1 MIVPLRPLLSQV
13 PVPKPSRTTTSTPGR
28 YMPSAATIH
37 PHTPIQQPT
46 NTSMNAPNPTLARE
60 DDQRIRSSSRRP
72 YDFKWAAH
80 EQSGSELAQPYEP
93 ASSRYQ
99 GTRERDGALDAG
111 MPTYHSLAVQES
123 LQERGYVPVPQFV
136 YAQTASIPVT
146 GASQPLP
153 WVLPTHS
160 HHQYQQ
166 QQYQNQYRIQY
177 QSPPFQHRLY
187 ASPFTIPFTPINRS
201 TIAAP
206 RALTFHQLLQHH
218 HYHNHFNSGP
228 LQSHSSDP
236 KPRPQTSTSP
246 RSVTPPTA
254 ASATTAYITQSS
266 SQPTIT
272 TGTRPLLII
281 LDLNGTLIHRIGRRP
296 LRFKTRPGL
305 YNFINELFEN
315 YTVMVWTSSRP
326 QTVREVLERAFVAEE
341 REKFVAV
348 WARDTLGLNA
358 KQYAEKV
365 QVYKR
370 LDKVWGHEGIAKS
383 YPATIEN
390 ESNGNDEGNATT
402 TTSTTTATPAM
413 SGGDVGVGMKKQK
426 KKKKKGKDRRNQ
438 EPSGD
443 TPWNQTNTL
452 LIDDSALKA
461 LAQPYNIIE
470 IPEFANEHPP
480 AHEEKVLDTVLRQLR
495 VLSRHADVSCK
506 VREWA
511 ELRRGLQRQHQRQAG
526 ESGGNSQEDG
536 NGHGNVEAH
545 LPKSHSRED
554 IERFWDVQLARDEE
568 AIRRMD
574 GRREGDEEEEEEE
587 GGAGNLHTV
596 ETDVETA
603 AISIPHR
610 QGGEEGSQGR
620 IQKSRGEERT
630 PSPTQRGHSRI
641 LLTESR
647 LQIHTDNE
655 EAGVLVEKKN
665 HVKKQKKA
673 ARRDVTATTDAIT
686 LTGEE
691 SICGGER
698 DGDSETDGGV
708 ALGLS

>member
-1 MIVPLRPLLSQV
+1 MLQTPHWRP
-13 PVPKPSRTTTSTPGR
+13 RTTNALDQAHRDLMISSGR
-28 YMPSAATIH
+28 HMSRAAVNWH
-37 PHTPIQQPT
+37 SPT
-46 NTSMNAPNPTLARE
+46 NRHL
-60 DDQRIRSSSRRP
+60 
-72 YDFKWAAH
+72 
-80 EQSGSELAQPYEP
+80 
-93 ASSRYQ
+93 Q
-99 GTRERDGALDAG
+99 GTRERVCLHTIPLQCRTPCRNGG
-111 MPTYHSLAVQES
+111 MSLCLNLYMRRRRRCEYLLCLILRTIANV
-123 LQERGYVPVPQFV
+123 LLIVTLRPV
-136 YAQTASIPVT
+136 A
-146 GASQPLP
+146 GASRPLP

-166 QQYQNQYRIQY
+166 QQYQ
-177 QSPPFQHRLY
+177 SPPFQHRLY
-187 ASPFTIPFTPINRS
+187 ASSFTIPFTPINRS

-206 RALTFHQLLQHH
+206 RALTFHQLQQHH

-228 LQSHSSDP
+228 LQSHSSGSNL
-236 KPRPQTSTSP
+236 RSQTSTSP

-326 QTVREVLERAFVAEE
+326 QTVREVLERTFVAEE

-370 LDKVWGHEGIAKS
+370 LDKVWGHKGIARS

-413 SGGDVGVGMKKQK
+413 SGGDVSVGMKKKK

-438 EPSGD
+438 ESSGD

-506 VREWA
+506 VREWE
-511 ELRRGLQRQHQRQAG
+511 ELRRGLQRQHQRQEG
-526 ESGGNSQEDG
+526 KSGGNAQEDG
-536 NGHGNVEAH
+536 NGHGHVEAH

-554 IERFWDVQLARDEE
+554 IERFWDLQLARDEE

-574 GRREGDEEEEEEE
+574 GRRDEDEDKEE

-610 QGGEEGSQGR
+610 QGGGEGSQGR
-620 IQKSRGEERT
+620 IQKSYGDERT
-630 PSPTQRGHSRI
+630 PSPTQREHSRI
-641 LLTESR
+641 LLTERR

-673 ARRDVTATTDAIT
+673 ARRDVTAATDAIT

-691 SICGGER
+691 GICG
-698 DGDSETDGGV
+698 
-708 ALGLS
+708 

>member
-1 MIVPLRPLLSQV
+1 
-13 PVPKPSRTTTSTPGR
+13 
-28 YMPSAATIH
+28 
-37 PHTPIQQPT
+37 
-46 NTSMNAPNPTLARE
+46 MNAPNPTLARE
-60 DDQRIRSSSRRP
+60 DDQRIRSSSQRP

-93 ASSRYQ
+93 TSSRYQ
-99 GTRERDGALDAG
+99 GTGV
-111 MPTYHSLAVQES
+111 PTYHSLAVQDS
-123 LQERGYVPVPQFV
+123 LQERGPV
-136 YAQTASIPVT
+136 A
-146 GASQPLP
+146 GASRPLP

-187 ASPFTIPFTPINRS
+187 ASSFTIPFTPINRS

-206 RALTFHQLLQHH
+206 RALTFHQLQQRH

-228 LQSHSSDP
+228 LQSHSSGSN
-236 KPRPQTSTSP
+236 PRSQTSTSP

-326 QTVREVLERAFVAEE
+326 QTVREVLERTFVAEE

-370 LDKVWGHEGIAKS
+370 LDKVWGHKGIARS

-402 TTSTTTATPAM
+402 TTTSTTTATPAM
-413 SGGDVGVGMKKQK
+413 SGGDVSVGMKKKK

-438 EPSGD
+438 ESSGD

-506 VREWA
+506 VREWE
-511 ELRRGLQRQHQRQAG
+511 ELRRGLQRQHQRQEG
-526 ESGGNSQEDG
+526 KSGGNAQEDG
-536 NGHGNVEAH
+536 NGHGHVEAH

-574 GRREGDEEEEEEE
+574 GRRDEDEDEDEEE

-603 AISIPHR
+603 AILIPHR

-641 LLTESR
+641 LLTERR

-655 EAGVLVEKKN
+655 EAEVLVEKKN

-673 ARRDVTATTDAIT
+673 ARRDVTAATDDIT

-691 SICGGER
+691 GICGGER

>member
-1 MIVPLRPLLSQV
+1 MVPLRPLLSQV
-13 PVPKPSRTTTSTPGR
+13 PVPRPSKPSLTTTSTPGR

-37 PHTPIQQPT
+37 PHSPVQQPT

-60 DDQRIRSSSRRP
+60 DDQRIRSSSQRP

-93 ASSRYQ
+93 TSSRYQ
-99 GTRERDGALDAG
+99 GTGV
-111 MPTYHSLAVQES
+111 PTYHSLAVQDS
-123 LQERGYVPVPQFV
+123 LQERGPV
-136 YAQTASIPVT
+136 A
-146 GASQPLP
+146 GASRPLP

-187 ASPFTIPFTPINRS
+187 ASSFTIPFTPINRS

-206 RALTFHQLLQHH
+206 RALTFHQLQQRH

-228 LQSHSSDP
+228 LQSHSSGSN
-236 KPRPQTSTSP
+236 PRSQTSTSP

-326 QTVREVLERAFVAEE
+326 QTVREVLERTFVAEE

-370 LDKVWGHEGIAKS
+370 LDKVWGHKGIARS

-413 SGGDVGVGMKKQK
+413 SGGDERLATANIN
-426 KKKKKGKDRRNQ
+426 GKR
-438 EPSGD
+438 G
-443 TPWNQTNTL
+443 
-452 LIDDSALKA
+452 KV
-461 LAQPYNIIE
+461 
-470 IPEFANEHPP
+470 
-480 AHEEKVLDTVLRQLR
+480 EEMP
-495 VLSRHADVSCK
+495 
-506 VREWA
+506 
-511 ELRRGLQRQHQRQAG
+511 
-526 ESGGNSQEDG
+526 QEDG
-536 NGHGNVEAH
+536 NGHGHVEAH

-574 GRREGDEEEEEEE
+574 GRRDEDEDE

-603 AISIPHR
+603 AISMPHR

-630 PSPTQRGHSRI
+630 SSPTQRGHSRI
-641 LLTESR
+641 LLTERR

-673 ARRDVTATTDAIT
+673 ARRDVTAATDAIT

-691 SICGGER
+691 GICGGER